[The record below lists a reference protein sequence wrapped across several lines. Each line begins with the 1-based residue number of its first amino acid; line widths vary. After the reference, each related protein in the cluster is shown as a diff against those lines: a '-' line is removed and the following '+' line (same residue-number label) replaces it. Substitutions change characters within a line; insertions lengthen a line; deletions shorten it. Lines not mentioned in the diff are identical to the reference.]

1 MKKKK
6 QAGGHASGLFYCLL
20 APIFRA
26 KMPTFDEEKIC
37 LCALNRIFG
46 YEPRIVSAL
55 IRHLGSAKE
64 VFSLGKD
71 TLDEILG
78 PHSKYAGQIG
88 PASLESAEKELIEA
102 SALGIAFIGRGEKGY
117 PELLSE
123 CEDAPSGLYI
133 RSRTPETCLA
143 GDRDFI
149 SIVGTRNISA
159 YGRDWCRQI
168 VQALAHTEKPPV
180 IVSGLAYGTDITAH
194 LAALDAG
201 LRTIAVMATGADSV
215 YPAAHRGHAGRIAA
229 SDGSAAI
236 TDYPLRTRA
245 VAINF
250 IRRNRIIAGISRAT
264 VLIESRARGGGMI
277 TARQAFSYDRDVFAL
292 PGRADD
298 PMSEGCN
305 ILVRSG
311 CAIPVTSMEDFI
323 SSLGYTPEKKAERN
337 IAEICRDR
345 PAWTGRTDE
354 IARVLLHIKKNR
366 RISIQEL
373 ADATGLGFRVTA
385 EITGL
390 LESDGFISVDLMQRC
405 SINGKNA

>member
-1 MKKKK
+1 
-6 QAGGHASGLFYCLL
+6 
-20 APIFRA
+20 
-26 KMPTFDEEKIC
+26 MPTFDEEKIC

-46 YEPRIVSAL
+46 YEPRIASAL

-102 SALGIAFIGRGEKGY
+102 SALGITFIGRGEKGY

-390 LESDGFISVDLMQRC
+390 LESDGVISVDLMQRC

>member
-1 MKKKK
+1 
-6 QAGGHASGLFYCLL
+6 
-20 APIFRA
+20 
-26 KMPTFDEEKIC
+26 MPTFDEEKIC

-46 YEPRIVSAL
+46 YEPRIASAL

-102 SALGIAFIGRGEKGY
+102 SALGITFIGRGEKGY

>member
-6 QAGGHASGLFYCLL
+6 QAGGHASGLYYCFLS
-20 APIFRA
+20 PIFRA

-46 YEPRIVSAL
+46 YEPRIASAL

-102 SALGIAFIGRGEKGY
+102 SALGITFIGRGEKGY

>member
-1 MKKKK
+1 
-6 QAGGHASGLFYCLL
+6 
-20 APIFRA
+20 
-26 KMPTFDEEKIC
+26 MPTFDEEKIC

-46 YEPRIVSAL
+46 YEPRIASAL

-102 SALGIAFIGRGEKGY
+102 SALGITFIGRGEKGY

-236 TDYPLRTRA
+236 TDYPLHTRA

-305 ILVRSG
+305 MLVRSG